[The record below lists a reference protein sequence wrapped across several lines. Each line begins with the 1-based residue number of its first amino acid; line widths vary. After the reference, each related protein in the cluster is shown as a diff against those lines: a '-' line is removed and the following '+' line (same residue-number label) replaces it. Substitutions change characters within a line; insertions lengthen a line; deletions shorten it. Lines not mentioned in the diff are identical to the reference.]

1 MRRRRAILIAEDPDK
16 TEKHR
21 ESRITLPIR
30 RKKSAMNRKHKI
42 KCVAAQKNATK
53 KCNECAFDVFRRF
66 FRIEPDLS
74 DLENKIRK
82 TRHALKTPQ
91 ELVAREEKLWNVHF
105 HL

>member
-42 KCVAAQKNATK
+42 KCVAAQKNAT
-53 KCNECAFDVFRRF
+53 NVILMFLDAFSGLNQPSLLF
-66 FRIEPDLS
+66 
-74 DLENKIRK
+74 KIR
-82 TRHALKTPQ
+82 
-91 ELVAREEKLWNVHF
+91 
-105 HL
+105 

>member
-42 KCVAAQKNATK
+42 KCVAEQKNTT
-53 KCNECAFDVFRRF
+53 NVILTFLDAFSGLNQPSLLF
-66 FRIEPDLS
+66 
-74 DLENKIRK
+74 KIR
-82 TRHALKTPQ
+82 
-91 ELVAREEKLWNVHF
+91 
-105 HL
+105 